1 MNRPDQ
7 TDPLFTIDHVL
18 LKSKLEQGNRGSGFE
33 GIYPLDTL
41 HHIDSDSLFNLI
53 QTAIDEGAIVP
64 KGRLQILI
72 YPASAE
78 ATDEIVTVI
87 GWGSVKGGSYTVAP
101 YTEMSELISRELW
114 HSDAAV
120 TRSIA
125 VVEAIVDLAN
135 QVGEETRAV
144 RAITDR
150 KHSN

>member
-1 MNRPDQ
+1 MNGPDQ

-87 GWGSVKGGSYTVAP
+87 GWGSVKGGSTADNFG
-101 YTEMSELISRELW
+101 TETSL
-114 HSDAAV
+114 
-120 TRSIA
+120 
-125 VVEAIVDLAN
+125 
-135 QVGEETRAV
+135 
-144 RAITDR
+144 
-150 KHSN
+150 